1 MCGCQVAS
9 PEGAPNLALREL
21 AVKLVTLVA
30 SGSSGAA
37 FQTAVAALSPE
48 AKQRLQ
54 VDDALFIAQLWGVM
68 WLEDLL

>member
-1 MCGCQVAS
+1 MFQVAS
-9 PEGAPNLALREL
+9 PEGAPNLALRDL

-30 SGSSGAA
+30 AGASAAA

-54 VDDALFIAQLWGVM
+54 ACTPPLSGSIAGRIQKRRQQ
-68 WLEDLL
+68 